1 MLGFRF
7 TNQFKKD
14 LKLVEKRRYDV
25 EELFDIVIKIIWEE
39 PLPERCREH
48 GLSGDYD
55 GFTECHI
62 KNDWVMLYF
71 FVMKELFFPVPGLIP
86 ICCNNL
92 VSPDF
97 TQRRGG

>member
-14 LKLVEKRRYDV
+14 IKLLEKRRYD
-25 EELFDIVIKIIWEE
+25 LDDIFDIIIKIIWEE

-48 GLSGDYD
+48 GLSGDYS

-62 KNDWVMLYF
+62 KNDWIMIYYF
-71 FVMKELFFPVPGLIP
+71 CDEGVI
-86 ICCNNL
+86 
-92 VSPDF
+92 F
-97 TQRRGG
+97 TRTGTHSDYL